1 MYCRI
6 TSKLTK
12 LVQHRENKKNFFKFN
27 ILLKKRVSTT
37 KIRIRNLTSIRDLKI
52 ELFFNN
58 VSLIFSLKNS
68 GPIS

>member
-12 LVQHRENKKNFFKFN
+12 LVQHKENKKNFFKFN

-37 KIRIRNLTSIRDLKI
+37 KNKIINLTSVRDLKI
-52 ELFFNN
+52 ALSFNGVPPTSIFNN
-58 VSLIFSLKNS
+58 PGF
-68 GPIS
+68 